1 MRLHLLVN
9 GGGLKTLAN
18 LIGLFLLL
26 MYLSVQLKYWDLFM
40 IMVTKRSM
48 CVYVRKLNQTAYTER

>member
-48 CVYVRKLNQTAYTER
+48 CVYVRETESNGVH

>member
-1 MRLHLLVN
+1 MN

-26 MYLSVQLKYWDLFM
+26 MYLLVQLKYWDLFM